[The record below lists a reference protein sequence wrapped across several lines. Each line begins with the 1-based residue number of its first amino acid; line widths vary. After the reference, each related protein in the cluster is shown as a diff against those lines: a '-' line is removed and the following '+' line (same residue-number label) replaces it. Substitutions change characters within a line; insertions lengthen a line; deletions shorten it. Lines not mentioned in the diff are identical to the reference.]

1 MKSKT
6 LKKGGKEFSIS
17 KIMSQVEL
25 PYSIPKNVPKW
36 VLGFPEFLEN
46 SLRVGGT
53 ETTTLRQ
60 TWKSL
65 EARHWSAY
73 QACGKKR
80 AKKDKNG
87 SNSDDADASSSG
99 KAKEKLG
106 KHGPKLSKRVREHLK
121 QLERIAQ
128 EMGSPEMANT
138 VAQLRNDL
146 EQ

>member
-1 MKSKT
+1 
-6 LKKGGKEFSIS
+6 
-17 KIMSQVEL
+17 MSQGEL

-36 VLGFPEFLEN
+36 VMGFPEYLEN
-46 SLRVGGT
+46 SLHVGGT
-53 ETTTLRQ
+53 EPSTLRQ
-60 TWKSL
+60 TWKNL
-65 EARHWSAY
+65 ESQYWSDF

-80 AKKDKNG
+80 TKKNKNG
-87 SNSDDADASSSG
+87 GDSDDASSD

-106 KHGPKLSKRVREHLK
+106 KSGPKLSKRVREHLK